1 MKTPSKT
8 KWQDALEVVTREIES
23 GVFPPQSPFYTIK
36 QLCERFGCSNITA
49 SRVFD
54 KLKTRGLLRTNG
66 RQGAF
71 VMAGVK
77 RETVYL
83 ALQTDLV
90 DAGSSSRFLCA
101 VMEGF
106 QRQPL
111 AAAFRVKPVSLDFC
125 LAHPDAFVDA
135 PMIVLQGAMFEVYGN
150 SLARLNRQRADA
162 VRERFNP
169 VVFQTCI
176 ALPEFTEVGC
186 DMRGAIAAMVG
197 LLHDQGHRRIAY
209 LGGDAASLWF
219 RSRFDGYLDG
229 LQRQELPFDPTLVG
243 LTDGIDANADDAVM
257 ERLLALTEPPTAV
270 VCANELRALNVLSFC
285 RKRDIRVPEALSVT
299 AFGNSPETALSTP
312 ALTTHDPCDADM
324 GYAALDLLQKRRQG
338 RLKEPVTV
346 MIQPKLVKRA
356 SHGRRIVSQ

>member
-8 KWQDALEVVTREIES
+8 KWQDALEVVAREIES
-23 GVFPPQSPFYTIK
+23 GVFPPESPFYTIK
-36 QLCERFGCSNITA
+36 QLCERFGFSNITA

-54 KLKTRGLLRTNG
+54 KLKTKGLLRTNG

-77 RETVYL
+77 RVTVYL
-83 ALQTDLV
+83 ALQTDMV

-150 SLARLNRQRADA
+150 NLARLNRQRADTVLA
-162 VRERFNP
+162 RFNP

-176 ALPEFTEVGC
+176 ALPGFTEVGC
-186 DMRGAIAAMVG
+186 DMRGAIAEMVG

-229 LQRQELPFDPTLVG
+229 LQRRELPLDPALVG
-243 LTDGIDANADDAVM
+243 LTEGLDAQDHAAM
-257 ERLLALTEPPTAV
+257 ERLMGLSNPPTAV
-270 VCANELRALNVLSFC
+270 VCSNELRALNVLSFC
-285 RKRDIRVPEALSVT
+285 RKRDICVPEALSVT

-324 GYAALDLLQKRRQG
+324 GYAALELLQKRRQG
-338 RLKEPVTV
+338 RLKEPATV